1 MKTKKLINEI
11 LKNGGATLTSTLES
25 AELKSGYMVSEAGA
39 EKVFGLDEVEDIEK
53 TLIEYAEKITTN
65 QFVGAWV
72 DDSKLYIDISKHYK
86 SKKQALRVGAD
97 NKQLAIYDIAN
108 AESIYITKSVFILYA
123 VDKALDDIRNVAE
136 YSNLQ
141 EIEEEF
147 NIKNGRQYV
156 IHNVDELENAK
167 LLKDRFTIIKEE
179 ISLIEE

>member
-1 MKTKKLINEI
+1 MKKLINEI
-11 LKNGGATLTSTLES
+11 IKNGGATLTSTLEN
-25 AELKSGYMVSEAGA
+25 ADLKSGYMVSEVGA
-39 EKVFGLDEVEDIEK
+39 EKVFNLDEVEAIEK
-53 TLIEYAEKITTN
+53 TLIEYAEKITSN

-72 DDSKLYIDISKHYK
+72 DNNKLYIDISRHYK

-97 NKQLAIYDIAN
+97 NKQLAIFDIAN

-156 IHNVDELENAK
+156 IKSVDELIDAK
-167 LLKDRFTIIKEE
+167 LLKDRYTIIKEE

>member
-1 MKTKKLINEI
+1 MKKLIDEI
-11 LKNGGATLTSTLES
+11 LKNGGATLTSTLQN
-25 AELKSGYMVSEAGA
+25 ADLKNGYMVSEVGA
-39 EKVFGLDEVEDIEK
+39 ERVFGLDEVEAIEE
-53 TLIEYAEKITTN
+53 TLIEYSEKITSS
-65 QFVGAWV
+65 QYVGAWV
-72 DDSKLYIDISKHYK
+72 DGNKLYIDISRHYK
-86 SKKQALRVGAD
+86 SQKQALRVGAD
-97 NKQLAIYDIAN
+97 NKQLAIFDIARG
-108 AESIYITKSVFILYA
+108 ESIYITKSVFILYA

-156 IHNVDELENAK
+156 IHNVDELVNAK

>member
-1 MKTKKLINEI
+1 MKKLIKEI
-11 LKNGGATLTSTLES
+11 IKNGGATLTSTLEN
-25 AELKSGYMVSEAGA
+25 ADLKNGYMVSEVGA
-39 EKVFGLDEVEDIEK
+39 EKTFTLDEVEEIEK
-53 TLIEYAEKITTN
+53 TLIEYAEKISTN
-65 QFVGAWV
+65 QYVGAWV
-72 DDSKLYIDISKHYK
+72 DNNKLYIDISRHYK
-86 SKKQALRVGAD
+86 SQKQALKVGAD
-97 NKQLAIYDIAN
+97 NKQLAIYDVAN

-167 LLKDRFTIIKEE
+167 LLKDRYTIIKEE
-179 ISLIEE
+179 VSLIEE

>member
-1 MKTKKLINEI
+1 MKKLIEKI
-11 LKNGGATLTSTLES
+11 LENGGATLDAKLEN
-25 AELKSGYMVSEAGA
+25 ADLNSGYMVSEVGA
-39 EKVFGLDEVEDIEK
+39 EKVFRLDDVEGIES
-53 TLIEYAEKITTN
+53 TLKEYAKRISSNEY
-65 QFVGAWV
+65 VGAWV

-86 SKKQALRVGAD
+86 SQKQALKVGAD

-108 AESIYITKSVFILYA
+108 AQSIYITKSVFILYA

-147 NIKNGRQYV
+147 NIKNGRQY
-156 IHNVDELENAK
+156 IIRNVDELENAK
-167 LLKDRFTIIKEE
+167 LLRDRFTIIKEE